1 MASYSPNTQ
10 VQNQQITCLFKF
22 DSICSSIVLVYN
34 HNFIYSKI
42 WFYSKI
48 IIFVY
53 LFIYLSNADVEN
65 CGEVKGFGFIYIYID
80 NNNNTRK

>member
-1 MASYSPNTQ
+1 M
-10 VQNQQITCLFKF
+10 
-22 DSICSSIVLVYN
+22 YN

-42 WFYSKI
+42 RFYSKI

-65 CGEVKGFGFIYIYID
+65 CGEVKGFGFIYIYRLEFGKRTEVHVKLKIE
-80 NNNNTRK
+80 NKVIRSW